1 MTDINFDQNL
11 NNYADVIVEVG
22 LNLQPGQRLMVNSLL
37 EAAPLAR
44 AVARSAYR
52 KGCPYV
58 DILWSDEQTT
68 LIRFQEARRDTF
80 DLDSSYLAKA
90 TVEHVQQGGA
100 FLGLLSANPDLLKEQ
115 DPSLVMQSQKTRRQ
129 QMRPYYEL
137 LERSGFNWCLVGYPS
152 PAWAGKV
159 FPQLEPQEALRR
171 LWQAVFQVCRLDR
184 PDPVA
189 AWQQQVRDFQARK
202 DYLTGKQYHALHY
215 TAPGTDLTV
224 GLSEGHRWMGG
235 TLDTLG
241 GVGFIPNLPTEEV
254 FTMPHRER
262 IDGVVSSSK
271 PLSYA
276 GVMIEDFS
284 LTFKGG
290 KAVEAHARSGEEALR
305 KLIATDE
312 GAASLGEAA
321 LVPNSSPISASGILF
336 YNTLF
341 DENAACHL
349 ALGNGFAFCL
359 QGETTPEAYTARGGN
374 TSLIHV
380 DFMIGSG
387 QMDIDGLT
395 AAGQAEPV
403 MRQGEWAF

>member
-1 MTDINFDQNL
+1 MTDMNFDQNL

-68 LIRFQEARRDTF
+68 LIRFQEAQRDTF

-100 FLGLLSANPDLLKEQ
+100 FLGLLSANPDLLKDQ
-115 DPSLVMQSQKTRRQ
+115 DPTLVMQTQKARRQ

-137 LERSGFNWCLVGYPS
+137 LERNGFNWCLAGYPS
-152 PAWAGKV
+152 PAWAAKV
-159 FPQLEPQEALRR
+159 FPDLEPQEALRR

-189 AWQQQVRDFQARK
+189 AWQKQVQDFQARK
-202 DYLTGKQYHALHY
+202 AYLTSKQYSALHY

-224 GLSEGHRWMGG
+224 GLAEGHRWMGG
-235 TLDTLG
+235 TLNTLG
-241 GVGFIPNLPTEEV
+241 GIDFIPNLPTEEV

-284 LTFKGG
+284 LTFRGG
-290 KAVEAHARSGEEALR
+290 QAVEAHARTGEEALR
-305 KLIATDE
+305 KLIATDA

-321 LVPNSSPISASGILF
+321 LVPHSSPISASGVLF

-359 QGETTPEAYTARGGN
+359 QGETTPEEYTARGGN

-387 QMDIDGLT
+387 QMDIDGIT
-395 AAGQAEPV
+395 PGGQAEPV